1 MKQAQI
7 VRAFHALNE
16 ELVRA
21 GVKGEVGVVG
31 GAAMVLAFNAR
42 ESTRDVDAVFEPS
55 STLRAAAARVARDQ
69 DLPPDWLNDAAK
81 GFMPADTQPR
91 SIQLDL
97 SNLIVWTPPPQYLLA
112 MKAIAAR
119 FDSSDAQ
126 DLRTLVRHLGLVRV
140 EQVLEVVERYYPRGQ
155 IPAKTQYFLE
165 ELFELDQHAGNPGQ
179 SRE

>member
-7 VRAFHALNE
+7 VSAFHALNA
-16 ELVRA
+16 ELARL

-55 STLRAAAARVARDQ
+55 STLRAAAARVAK
-69 DLPPDWLNDAAK
+69 DLGLPADWLNDAAK
-81 GFMPADTQPR
+81 GYMPADTQPR

-97 SNLIVWTPPPQYLLA
+97 PNLVVWTPPPQYLLA

-119 FDSSDAQ
+119 FDSNDAQ
-126 DLRTLVRHLGLVRV
+126 DLRMLVGHLGLTRA
-140 EQVLEVVERYYPRGQ
+140 EQVLEVVERYYPRNQ

-165 ELFELDQHAGNPGQ
+165 ELFDA
-179 SRE
+179 RA